1 MSQAFVICNG
11 PSRSDFDLEL
21 LRGQDNIFGCNIAVL
36 EFDGITSSV
45 IIDEP
50 VYRELLDNGVSKES
64 IIVAEGEEQF
74 EPANKPGP
82 RAKNN
87 AGVFAIKQ
95 AVKTGAEVIYI
106 LGMDCILAEGDF
118 LGNVYLGK
126 KNFPS
131 KVSFEDQRRRLFYLD
146 WFCQQHPKVKFV
158 FCFPDNAKSFNRVEA
173 GNVVGMKFSSFKE
186 RLNA

>member
-11 PSRSDFDLEL
+11 PSRSSFELEL
-21 LRGQDNIFGCNIAVL
+21 LRGQDKVFGCNIAVL
-36 EFDGITSSV
+36 EFDGITKSV
-45 IIDEP
+45 VIDKP
-50 VYRELLDNGVSKES
+50 VYDELVES
-64 IIVAEGEEQF
+64 GIDKNTIIVAQGEEQF

-87 AGVFAIKQ
+87 AGVYALHQ
-95 AVKTGAEVIYI
+95 AVAAGAEIIYI

-126 KNFPS
+126 KNFPA

-158 FCFPDNAKSFNRVEA
+158 FCFPDNATKFNRVEA
-173 GNVVGMKFSSFKE
+173 RNVVGMKFSILKE